1 MINTKILFSLA
12 AILFIVALAFAL
24 LPATRYGTHG
34 DDKTCGQY
42 STTEYHY
49 SLVGYLLFSKP
60 LESTTFMAGTCPY
73 TDYYAKTYSIELW
86 IVASALAVLGT
97 RRHTTKIVKL

>member
-12 AILFIVALAFAL
+12 AILSIVALAFAL

-34 DDKTCGQY
+34 DDKTCGQF

-49 SLVGYLLFSKP
+49 SLAGYLLFSKP
-60 LESTTFMAGTCPY
+60 LDSTILTVGTCPY
-73 TDYYAKTYSIELW
+73 TDYYAKTYAIELW
-86 IVASALAVLGT
+86 IVATALAVLGT
-97 RRHTTKIVKL
+97 RRHY